1 MALLSNPKELVSQLG
16 ELLCEYTGGGVVRVD
31 ICWVSCFPVAICRSL
46 FEVCH
51 SFSDVSIHVVLP
63 VFLSVCLYCKA
74 WGNMECVA
82 LLVLSL
88 TNCTFKTCLWGAARK
103 SFSLPFLISLLA
115 GKSRLEW
122 RYSWASKNWAKEDWD
137 CWECRLVWVTT
148 FPVTPQPVN
157 GICLWLILHLLSSP
171 LTLYEWPTV
180 STRQWPLPLLH
191 FIPKFLC
198 AQLGYAYTTSD
209 IQASSLWPQPLII
222 ASLTDLL
229 PCRPF

>member
-1 MALLSNPKELVSQLG
+1 M
-16 ELLCEYTGGGVVRVD
+16 
-31 ICWVSCFPVAICRSL
+31 CRSL

-63 VFLSVCLYCKA
+63 IFLSVCLYCKA

-82 LLVLSL
+82 LLVLSP
-88 TNCTFKTCLWGAARK
+88 TNCTFKTCLWGAAGK
-103 SFSLPFLISLLA
+103 SFSLPFFLISLLA

-122 RYSWASKNWAKEDWD
+122 MYSWANKNWAKEDWE
-137 CWECRLVWVTT
+137 CWECTDWYHVTT
-148 FPVTPQPVN
+148 FPVTLQPVN
-157 GICLWLILHLLSSP
+157 GIFLWLILHLLSSP
-171 LTLYEWPTV
+171 SCETELTLYEWPTV

-198 AQLGYAYTTSD
+198 AQLGYTYTSSD

-229 PCRPF
+229 PYKPF